1 MRKNKEKI
9 VTSGDEDVAA
19 PPLVQVASV
28 QVGKRKSKTISSAVD
43 LDDLPS
49 RRGPKKQKSGK
60 TSLPK
65 VPKFIP
71 PTVNLD

>member
-1 MRKNKEKI
+1 MSKSI
-9 VTSGDEDVAA
+9 FS
-19 PPLVQVASV
+19 LVN
-28 QVGKRKSKTISSAVD
+28 

-65 VPKFIP
+65 VPKFT
-71 PTVNLD
+71 PTINLDDPMVNVVQIGRASCRERVLMSV

>member
-1 MRKNKEKI
+1 MSKSI
-9 VTSGDEDVAA
+9 FS
-19 PPLVQVASV
+19 LVN
-28 QVGKRKSKTISSAVD
+28 

-65 VPKFIP
+65 VPKFT
-71 PTVNLD
+71 PTINLDDPVVNVVPVQTAPPPPDLG